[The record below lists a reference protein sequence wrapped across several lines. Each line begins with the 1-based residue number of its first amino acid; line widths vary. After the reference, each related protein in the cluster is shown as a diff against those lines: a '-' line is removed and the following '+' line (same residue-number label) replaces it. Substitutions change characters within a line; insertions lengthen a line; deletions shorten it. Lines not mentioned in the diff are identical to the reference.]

1 MTLFFKDI
9 KKHTTHVNVKFNLFK
24 FVLQYVAKCFA
35 GFNILKCLIYSF
47 LLVKYT
53 SSGGGSRLKNELV
66 TDPYKHV

>member
-1 MTLFFKDI
+1 MLMLTLIF
-9 KKHTTHVNVKFNLFK
+9 LC
-24 FVLQYVAKCFA
+24 VLQYVAKCFA

>member
-1 MTLFFKDI
+1 MLMLTTLI
-9 KKHTTHVNVKFNLFK
+9 SLC
-24 FVLQYVAKCFA
+24 VLQYVAKCFA